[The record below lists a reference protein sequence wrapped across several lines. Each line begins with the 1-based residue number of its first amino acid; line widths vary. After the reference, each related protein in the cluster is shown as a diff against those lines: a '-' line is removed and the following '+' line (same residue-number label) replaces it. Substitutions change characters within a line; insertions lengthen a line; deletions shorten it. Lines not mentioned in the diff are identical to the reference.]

1 MGHYRVYEKK
11 TGIYLG
17 LFPAESKYHAIA
29 IAARAAGIASSLLI
43 AK

>member
-11 TGIYLG
+11 SKKYLG
-17 LFPAESKYHAIA
+17 LFPAETKYHAIA
-29 IAARAAGIASSLLI
+29 IASRASGIASSLLI